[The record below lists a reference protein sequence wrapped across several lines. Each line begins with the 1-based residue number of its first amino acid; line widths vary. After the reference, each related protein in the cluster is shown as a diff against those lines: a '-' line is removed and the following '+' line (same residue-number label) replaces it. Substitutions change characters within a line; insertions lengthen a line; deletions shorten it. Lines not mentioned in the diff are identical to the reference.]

1 MTDILGKIYV
11 LDQGWIELVDAMGD
25 DQSIVEA
32 ARVSYLGESKG
43 AEQDERL
50 IRYLL
55 KNGHTSPFEMVEFK
69 FRVKAPI
76 LVARQWMRHRTWSYN
91 EVSRRYTDE
100 DITFMV
106 PDVLRGQAND
116 NKQMSAGELMNSESL
131 IPYIKRTYEAC
142 NRVYEMLIGEGVA
155 REQARMV
162 LPVGMYTMFY
172 AKTDLHNLMHF
183 IDIRNHPHAQEE
195 IRVYAEAML
204 ELISKV
210 VPKTVEIWKE
220 LKK

>member
-1 MTDILGKIYV
+1 MADILGKIEV

-43 AEQDERL
+43 VEQDERL

-76 LVARQWMRHRTWSYN
+76 FVARQWMRHRVWSYN

-106 PDVLRGQAND
+106 PEILRGQAND
-116 NKQMSAGELMNSESL
+116 NKQMSAGELTNSDSL
-131 IPYIKRTYEAC
+131 IPYIKRT
-142 NRVYEMLIGEGVA
+142 NV
-155 REQARMV
+155 
-162 LPVGMYTMFY
+162 
-172 AKTDLHNLMHF
+172 
-183 IDIRNHPHAQEE
+183 
-195 IRVYAEAML
+195 
-204 ELISKV
+204 S
-210 VPKTVEIWKE
+210 
-220 LKK
+220 